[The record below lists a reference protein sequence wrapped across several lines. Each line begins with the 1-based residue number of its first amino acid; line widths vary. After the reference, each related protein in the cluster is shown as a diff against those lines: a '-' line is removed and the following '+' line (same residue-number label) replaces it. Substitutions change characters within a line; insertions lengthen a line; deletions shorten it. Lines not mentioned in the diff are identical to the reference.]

1 MSKNFIKENLQISKM
16 VNTGLGLAKD
26 DGLTVFVEDVVT
38 GDIIDAKVISHNKNY
53 QKALIDHIRKS
64 SDHRV
69 EPFCSLAN
77 VCGGCQWQYISYD
90 YQLEAK
96 REIVQDCLQKIAGID
111 VHVRPTMPA
120 SNTKNYRCKVQYPVA
135 QTKVSKRIL
144 AGYYKKGTHEII
156 NIKHCPIQPKIIDDV
171 VQFFRD
177 KAQELELTAYDE
189 AKHKGTLRHI
199 IFRYSKSEN
208 NMVVTLVVNDRK
220 IHQKIREL
228 ATLISEQF
236 PSVVGVVANFN
247 TDKTN
252 KIIGEKS
259 QTVIG
264 KDFIVEKIKGVK
276 YKISA
281 GSFFQ
286 VNIDSAQNILDTVKE
301 LVRKNCQKPRIL
313 DAYSGVGTFGLYLS
327 SVADTIVAVEDYPQA
342 VADAQAN
349 IKMNM
354 VDNIELIEGDAKNIF
369 LKLEAVGEK
378 FDLVIIDPP
387 RKGCDAE
394 ALDSVCNLSSKH
406 IIYVSCNPATLARD
420 AKILQ
425 EKGFE
430 LKSAQPVDMF
440 CHTYHIETVAFF
452 EKK

>member
-1 MSKNFIKENLQISKM
+1 M

-38 GDIIDAKVISHNKNY
+38 GDIIDAKVISYNKNY
-53 QKALIDHIRKS
+53 QKALIDHIRKP

-120 SNTKNYRCKVQYPVA
+120 SNTKNYRCKVQYPVG

-144 AGYYKKGTHEII
+144 AGYYKKGSHEII

-189 AKHKGTLRHI
+189 IKHKGTLRHI

-286 VNIDSAQNILDTVKE
+286 VNIDSA
-301 LVRKNCQKPRIL
+301 R
-313 DAYSGVGTFGLYLS
+313 
-327 SVADTIVAVEDYPQA
+327 
-342 VADAQAN
+342 
-349 IKMNM
+349 
-354 VDNIELIEGDAKNIF
+354 IF
-369 LKLEAVGEK
+369 L
-378 FDLVIIDPP
+378 
-387 RKGCDAE
+387 
-394 ALDSVCNLSSKH
+394 
-406 IIYVSCNPATLARD
+406 
-420 AKILQ
+420 IL
-425 EKGFE
+425 
-430 LKSAQPVDMF
+430 
-440 CHTYHIETVAFF
+440 
-452 EKK
+452 